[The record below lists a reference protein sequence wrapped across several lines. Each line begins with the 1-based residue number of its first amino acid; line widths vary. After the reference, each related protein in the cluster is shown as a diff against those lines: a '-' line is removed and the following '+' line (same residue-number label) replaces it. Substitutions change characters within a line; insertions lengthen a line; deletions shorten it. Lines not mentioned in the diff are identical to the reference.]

1 MKKFNKTLAIAAIA
15 AASMFSVQT
24 ASATTVKDP
33 YLQECWE
40 MLLFYNIERCPTW
53 LEEDWKISYKLMI
66 ERVRDENIKITKE
79 MADYL
84 LEWGWLADYS
94 REQVI
99 SYIGTEYEG

>member
-15 AASMFSVQT
+15 AASLFSVQT
-24 ASATTVKDP
+24 ASAATVKDP

-40 MLLFYNIERCPTW
+40 MLLFYDIESCPSW
-53 LEEDWKISYKLMI
+53 LENDWKIAYKLMI

-84 LEWGWLADYS
+84 LEWGCLAGYTKD
-94 REQVI
+94 QVI